1 MKMKNNSQGLP
12 SRMPDNT
19 AFRQQRLPA
28 WSPYLT
34 AWAVLPGFFTTGAF
48 FLSMGILLIL
58 SAKSVKEIEITY
70 TDICSDCSKLR
81 ENASNFYKECT
92 CSVPFFIPEKMPG
105 DVYMYYKLHGF
116 YQNHHRYIHSRNNR
130 QLLGEDIT
138 NVENCAPFQ
147 RASNEIPIA
156 PCGAIANSMFNDT
169 ILLSYYPNSTTRI
182 NVPLLSSEITWWT
195 DKHVKFQNP
204 ESRNLSSAFAGTAK
218 PLYWTKPVYQL
229 DQENPEN
236 NGFLNNDFI
245 VWMRV
250 AALPTFK
257 NLYRR
262 IHRIGHF
269 ADGLPAGDYSFDIS
283 YNFPVT
289 IFKGKKGV
297 VLSTVTWSGGKS
309 FFLGGAYTVTGAM
322 TWLAAF
328 SMTAIHLKL
337 KKTISFQSL
346 KLAKVKAKVE
356 RDKRRDV
363 FRTSNTWV
371 RTTGRDCRD

>member
-92 CSVPFFIPEKMPG
+92 CSVPFFIPEKMP
-105 DVYMYYKLHGF
+105 
-116 YQNHHRYIHSRNNR
+116 
-130 QLLGEDIT
+130 